1 MIRGGMIRSQLMRNR
16 KSRPYWNPY
25 VVGVGIG
32 LVIILSFVVTGRGL
46 GAIGAF
52 NGILASIVHAISPE
66 HALSNSV
73 YTTYISGPEHPLK
86 DWVVIEIAGV
96 CIGGLL
102 SGIVSGRFRFEVIK
116 GPQISNLTRVLLAFS
131 GGLLMA
137 FAAKFT
143 RGCTSGLALSGGSV
157 LSPGAWLFMISV
169 FIGGYSIAFLL
180 RKTWN

>member
-1 MIRGGMIRSQLMRNR
+1 M
-16 KSRPYWNPY
+16 KKKESRPYWNPY
-25 VVGVGIG
+25 IVGVGIG
-32 LVIILSFVVTGRGL
+32 LLIILSFIVTGRGL

-52 NGILASIVHAISPE
+52 NGIIASLVHAIAPDY
-66 HALSNSV
+66 ALSKTAYS
-73 YTTYISGPEHPLK
+73 TYLAGVDHPLK

-102 SGIVSGRFRFEVIK
+102 SGIASRRFKFEVIK
-116 GPQISNLTRVLLAFS
+116 GPGVSNVTRLIFAFS

-137 FAAKFT
+137 YAAKFT

-169 FIGGYSIAFLL
+169 FIGGYSIAWLM
-180 RKTWN
+180 KKVWN

>member
-1 MIRGGMIRSQLMRNR
+1 MNNIRMMDMR
-16 KSRPYWNPY
+16 KPMPYWNPY
-25 VVGVGIG
+25 LVGVGIG
-32 LVIILSFVVTGRGL
+32 LLIISSFLVTGRGL

-52 NGILASIVHAISPE
+52 NGILASLVHAVAPDY
-66 HALSNSV
+66 ALSNASLA
-73 YTTYISGPEHPLK
+73 TYVSGVEHPLR

-102 SGIVSGRFRFEVIK
+102 SGLVSGRFKFEVIK
-116 GPQISNLTRVLLAFS
+116 GPGISRLGRIIFAFS

-137 FAAKFT
+137 YAAKFT

-169 FIGGYSIAFLL
+169 FIGGYSVAWIMKRA
-180 RKTWN
+180 WN